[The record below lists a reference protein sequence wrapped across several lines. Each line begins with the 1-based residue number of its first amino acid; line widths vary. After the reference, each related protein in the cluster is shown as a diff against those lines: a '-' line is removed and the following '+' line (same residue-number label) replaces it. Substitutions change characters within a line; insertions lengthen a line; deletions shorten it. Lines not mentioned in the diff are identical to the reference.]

1 MPSPDPFT
9 EKLPNLPGQLVPGM
23 EHTKQ
28 LADVL
33 YSKWVG
39 GLKNRWPVVS

>member
-1 MPSPDPFT
+1 MPSSDAVS
-9 EKLPNLPGQLVPGM
+9 EKLPDLPGQLVPGM

-33 YSKWVG
+33 YGKWVS